1 TSDDIKDLKLSF
13 RGAEN
18 GAEFAL
24 YQNEPNPFKGNTVIG
39 YDVPQSGSVT
49 LTVFDVT
56 GKILVVKNQDAV
68 KGYNTITVN
77 SKELPAL
84 GVMYYRLDA
93 SEYSATK
100 KMVII
105 E

>member
-1 TSDDIKDLKLSF
+1 
-13 RGAEN
+13 
-18 GAEFAL
+18 
-24 YQNEPNPFKGNTVIG
+24 
-39 YDVPQSGSVT
+39 
-49 LTVFDVT
+49 
-56 GKILVVKNQDAV
+56 VKNQDAV